1 MPANAG
7 DMGSIPV
14 LGRPPA
20 GGHGNPLQYS
30 CLQNPMDRGAW
41 WATVHGVAKRVG
53 QDLATER
60 QQTVLL
66 LLLLNARDQI
76 LTCPPART
84 DLGEGSRPLLKGFEI
99 PHIKSFLRT
108 SPPPRKGPLGA
119 GPRVLLLLHISAG
132 LSLPLGSAP
141 VSPVEA
147 DSIRSSLLHHSKL
160 HLFVLFKMS
169 VPPTHQI
176 VGSRRTRFRD

>member
-1 MPANAG
+1 
-7 DMGSIPV
+7 MGSIPV

-76 LTCPPART
+76 LTCPLART
-84 DLGEGSRPLLKGFEI
+84 DLGEGSRPLLKGFKI
-99 PHIKSFLRT
+99 PHK
-108 SPPPRKGPLGA
+108 PPQKGPLGA
-119 GPRVLLLLHISAG
+119 GPRVLLLLHVSAG

-141 VSPVEA
+141 LSPVEA
-147 DSIRSSLLHHSKL
+147 DSIRASLLHHSKL

-169 VPPTHQI
+169 VPPTHQTWAPEGQ
-176 VGSRRTRFRD
+176 GSGTDSGSAHQRQPKA